1 MSVTDNLEPPD
12 GDYVRYIE
20 RLQSGRAP
28 DLRPLEPPPLSDASA
43 APLPANA
50 PSRGRRSL
58 QSVLES
64 LGGRPAGAR
73 SGSSSGADRERT
85 VARMEASTSTA
96 PAPAPRRPAKLD
108 PALRFASS
116 AFAMFGCMGVLIGL
130 DSDEVAPALF
140 GGFAILIAAIL
151 LFNGMRAA
159 RGQTPPVRRGK

>member
-28 DLRPLEPPPLSDASA
+28 DLRPLEPPPLADASA

-73 SGSSSGADRERT
+73 SGSGADRERT

-116 AFAMFGCMGVLIGL
+116 AFAMFGCMGVLIAL
-130 DSDEVAPALF
+130 DSGEVAPALF

-159 RGQTPPVRRGK
+159 RGQTPSVRRGK